1 MGLAYRTATHLADGP
16 YPKFKGGPRVGDEG
30 PASGH
35 GLSQRI
41 PPARR
46 LPVDPDRPGST
57 GASTPDQ
64 ARSHTTPHRARSRP
78 VLFHPVTLAV
88 IALGGAAGTLGR
100 VELTRLIP
108 TTANGFP
115 WPTFAANLTGAF
127 VLGLVIVLVL
137 DRLPPTRYVRP
148 LIGTGFC
155 GGLTTFSTLVV
166 EIDLLVK
173 AGHLP
178 LALEYLAA
186 TLAAGMVAVWAGM
199 ALARLAAAGRSPRP

>member
-1 MGLAYRTATHLADGP
+1 M
-16 YPKFKGGPRVGDEG
+16 GDEG

-41 PPARR
+41 PPVRR

-57 GASTPDQ
+57 GAATPGEALSQ
-64 ARSHTTPHRARSRP
+64 ATAHQARSRP
-78 VLFHPVTLAV
+78 VLFHPRTLAV

-199 ALARLAAAGRSPRP
+199 ALARLAAAARSPRP